1 MSNDKTDKLIE
12 MARESGFMQH
22 LGVIAVPSI
31 KHLENF
37 YEMAFI
43 EGMQEQARRSVD
55 RAVNAQAD
63 EAFKTRLAAAIEEM
77 PFGDTAASFA
87 QFVREF
93 K

>member
-1 MSNDKTDKLIE
+1 MSNDMTDKLIE
-12 MARESGFMQH
+12 LAKEAGFMQH

-31 KHLENF
+31 KHLEKF
-37 YEMAFI
+37 YEAAFI
-43 EGMQEQARRSVD
+43 DGMQEQTRRSVD

-63 EAFKTRLAAAIEEM
+63 EAFKTRLASAIEKM

-87 QFVREF
+87 QFVRDF